1 LPALPNFFTDRSVH
15 VLLLNEYYPPDT
27 SATAKLAAQFI
38 EPLAERHRVTVLC
51 GRPSY
56 DPTERHPPYLLRRE
70 VRGNLVIE
78 RVGSTAFPRFQMR
91 RRVSNYLTYL
101 ALAVPRALA
110 IQSDV
115 VLAMTDPPI
124 MGIAGSIVA
133 RLTGRPFVYN
143 IRDLYPD
150 MATGGQIVRP
160 GKWIERW
167 ERMHRKALRSAAR
180 VIVLGED
187 MRDRILAKGVDPARI
202 AIVRDGVFVPET
214 LPSPDNP
221 IAREIRGDFRFVLVH
236 AGNLGF
242 YGAWSTLIRAARL
255 LESEGVGLVFI
266 GEGARKPEIEAEA
279 AGCRAVRFLPFFPA
293 QDLPSVLAS
302 GDLHVVTVKRGLE
315 GVVVPS
321 KLYPLLAAGRPILG
335 VARGET
341 DVVRIL
347 TRTGC
352 GVSADPDDPEAVARA
367 VRSLL
372 ADPERLGQMSLR
384 ARAASIF
391 YDRVKQLQIFINTL
405 EEVASE

>member
-1 LPALPNFFTDRSVH
+1 MH

-91 RRVSNYLTYL
+91 RRLSNYMTYL

-266 GEGARKPEIEAEA
+266 GEGARKLEIEAEA

-302 GDLHVVTVKRGLE
+302 GDLHVVTVKCGLE

-352 GVSADPDDPEAVARA
+352 GVSADPDDPEAVASA

>member
-1 LPALPNFFTDRSVH
+1 MH
-15 VLLLNEYYPPDT
+15 VLLLNEYFPPDT

-70 VRGNLVIE
+70 VHGNLVVE

-91 RRVSNYLTYL
+91 GRVCNYLSYL

-110 IQSDV
+110 IQSDI

-187 MRDRILAKGVDPARI
+187 MRDRILSKGVDPARI
-202 AIVRDGVFVPET
+202 VIVRDGVTVPET

-279 AGCRAVRFLPFFPA
+279 AGCRAVRFLPFYPA
-293 QDLPSVLAS
+293 RDLSSVLAS

-321 KLYPLLAAGRPILG
+321 KLYPLLAAGRPVLG
-335 VARGET
+335 VAPPET
-341 DVVRIL
+341 DVVRIIA
-347 TRTGC
+347 RKGC
-352 GVSADPDDPEAVARA
+352 GVSADPDDAESVATA
-367 VRSLL
+367 VRGLL
-372 ADPERLGQMSLR
+372 ADPEHLGQMSLR

-391 YDRVKQLQIFINTL
+391 YDRVKQLEIFINTL
-405 EEVASE
+405 EEVVSE